1 MPKKQRPKRTK
12 PSPKAPCVTFLDPG
26 TDQPRFQD
34 WSHDPGMRRQ
44 SSGSWAARFI
54 EAPERAKG
62 PLRVDKSVLLRELLE
77 AVLEEAMEKEKT
89 Q

>member
-1 MPKKQRPKRTK
+1 MPKKQKPKTK
-12 PSPKAPCVTFLDPG
+12 PSPKAPRVAFLAPG

-54 EAPERAKG
+54 EAPERARG
-62 PLRVDKSVLLRELLE
+62 PLKVDRSVLLRELLG